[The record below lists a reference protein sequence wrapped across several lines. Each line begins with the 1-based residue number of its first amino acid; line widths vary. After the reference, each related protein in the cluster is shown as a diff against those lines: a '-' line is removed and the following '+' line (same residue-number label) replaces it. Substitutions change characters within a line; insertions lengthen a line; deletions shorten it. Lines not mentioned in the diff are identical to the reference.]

1 MRNKLLRSLSLLLVV
16 SLLVT
21 AFAVVAG
28 ASTSSTGYAETA
40 DWLNTNPA
48 APTDYA
54 YSIAV
59 VGDTQSIVKKD
70 LTNGTN
76 YMSSIYS
83 WLAANVD
90 EKNIQYVIGVGDI
103 TEYTENFD
111 SSFDGSWTY
120 ADEWAHAKAAIT
132 LLDNKIPYSLCRG
145 GGHDT
150 VAKFNE
156 YFGSHEYFTGNVDG
170 TYAAGN
176 YTSAYYTFEVG
187 TVGYLILTLDWN
199 PSDAILAWA
208 EDIVKANPDRRIILT
223 THAYLA
229 ADGTL
234 HGSSDS
240 HTSVPETNNGVDI
253 YEKLVSRYD
262 NIQLVLSGH
271 NPSANLVYR
280 QDARESGSVV
290 TSLLVDPQTFDSQ
303 NNAETGMVC
312 MLYFSE
318 DGEQMTAEWYSTVR
332 DQYYRRSNQ
341 FSLNLAEMPDEEGNI
356 LTKYGTIPAKYADA
370 DTYPFLAFQGGKFLD
385 LGDVT
390 YDFFIDATGCM
401 GRKLRNYTTGG
412 EITVVAR
419 KSFKVSSE
427 GYAYTNYWSL
437 PVTLDLCGYTVDASE
452 ASKLF
457 AVNATQEFNTSL
469 TVKNG
474 TIKNLKNALITIST
488 GGDEKTQGFRFED
501 LNIISNYKELV
512 IFNKYSKKGDIFLDF
527 VNCDITFL
535 ETSSFAGNVF
545 RAGNSGDTNGLMHTV
560 CTVMGGSVTL
570 PTSDN
575 FDKFVQEYNGST
587 VNFLPNDR
595 GDMTRVILPAGTTL
609 TEKAY
614 KAADDAPVYL
624 VRCAANDTADEYV
637 LESLETPYGTIPYAY
652 SDKTAYPF
660 LAFTDNGFVELDEG
674 KSYDLFYGN
683 VAGTIERKTRFLTG
697 ITAVNVIMRNDYNVK
712 QYSGVS
718 GTGQL
723 LTNYQKVPFTLDLM
737 GYTLTSM
744 ISTPLFGSN
753 GAGSDALNCTL
764 TVKNGSIISEKA
776 IVTVANKPGVEGKV
790 QSFVFEDVDISITAD
805 SLVIYNTTNTN
816 IAGSYNFTY
825 KDCDIS
831 GANLKAVFNASNANG
846 YIKNTVTVTGGSI
859 TLGAFYADKFV
870 IENEGCSVTFLPDEN
885 GEYLV
890 VKLPANSAQTLGDGY
905 TTDKGEMQ
913 LVCFGTN
920 NGKSVYLLRAYDKL
934 VAPKASLTM
943 HSSFVYN
950 IYVPVKDFIT
960 AITLDGVPYDTGALI
975 IKVIDNV
982 EYWHIEKQIGVN
994 EAGCSFTLTVESD
1007 VQKQNWSLGVIAYAS
1022 ALINGSSYNETEKAL
1037 ARDILAYVRAAY
1049 VYESNED
1056 TSSVKAQ
1063 IDAIIGEDYA
1073 VNPDTS
1079 DEVKEST
1086 DGILAAGLVLG
1097 SRPAFYVIPEYEAE
1111 KYSFSM
1117 NGASVVTEIAEVDG
1131 KTAILIYTYAYAITE
1146 TLTYTVDGTE
1156 TAGEYNLAAYLA
1168 FAKGEGSNENLVALV
1183 KALWKYSDSA
1193 KTYRAEATK

>member
-54 YSIAV
+54 YSLAI

-76 YMSSIYS
+76 YMASIYS
-83 WLAANVD
+83 WLADNAD
-90 EKNIQYVIGVGDI
+90 EKNIQYVLGVGDI

-111 SSFDGSWTY
+111 SSFDGSWEY
-120 ADEWAHAKAAIT
+120 ADEWTHAKAAIT

-223 THAYLA
+223 THAYLD

-370 DTYPFLAFQGGKFLD
+370 DTYPFLAFQGGEFLD

-457 AVNATQEFNTSL
+457 AVNATKEFNTSL

-587 VNFLPNDR
+587 VTFLPDDKGN
-595 GDMTRVILPAGTTL
+595 MTKVIIPIGTTVSA
-609 TEKAY
+609 TAY
-614 KAADDAPVYL
+614 RGENGDLYL
-624 VRCAANDTADEYV
+624 VKSNAGDTTAEYV
-637 LESLETPYGTIPYAY
+637 IASLETPYGTIPYDL
-652 SDKTAYPF
+652 SSLVEYPF
-660 LAFTDNGFVELDEG
+660 IAFVGNEIIGSANAFIDESGCLERALRNKNTGGGATIILRRDFILPKQGFL
-674 KSYDLFYGN
+674 Y
-683 VAGTIERKTRFLTG
+683 
-697 ITAVNVIMRNDYNVK
+697 
-712 QYSGVS
+712 
-718 GTGQL
+718 
-723 LTNYQKVPFTLDLM
+723 TNYQKGVFTVDLM
-737 GYTLTSM
+737 GYTVTN
-744 ISTPLFGSN
+744 PFEENLFSSN
-753 GAGSDALNCTL
+753 GTQTHEST
-764 TVKNGSIISEKA
+764 TIVKNGTLKLTKGLWSVSTHSSAPGKIQNITFENLD
-776 IVTVANKPGVEGKV
+776 ITVGWSHLAFHNNASYEGKV
-790 QSFVFEDVDISITAD
+790 NINYV
-805 SLVIYNTTNTN
+805 NCN
-816 IAGSYNFTY
+816 IASDNLV
-825 KDCDIS
+825 S
-831 GANLKAVFNASNANG
+831 GIFQAGKSATNMN
-846 YIKNTVTVTGGSI
+846 IKTHVTVTGGSLKI
-859 TLGAFYADKFV
+859 PTFNQETFTVEHHG
-870 IENEGCSVTFLPDEN
+870 SVAFLPDED
-885 GEYLV
+885 GEYIRIYAKT
-890 VKLPANSAQTLGDGY
+890 VKNNALDNAY
-905 TTDKGEMQ
+905 TTDNGDKT
-913 LVCFGTN
+913 LVKFGTD
-920 NGKSVYLLRAYDKL
+920 GGYGVYLLRVADKL

-960 AITLDGVPYDTGALI
+960 AITLDGVPYDTGALV

-994 EAGCSFTLTVESD
+994 EAGGELTLVIESD
-1007 VQKQNWSLGVIAYAS
+1007 VQKQQWSLGVIAYAS

-1037 ARDILAYVRAAY
+1037 ARDILAYVSAAY

-1146 TLTYTVDGTE
+1146 TITYTVDGTE